1 MRKMIGAKVNE
12 ISILIIK
19 IKQIY
24 KINLVDDDKY
34 VNVNI
39 LLLWQS
45 PTIWHYLNLSTLAG
59 KSHSFPPE

>member
-24 KINLVDDDKY
+24 QINLVDDDKY

-39 LLLWQS
+39 LLL
-45 PTIWHYLNLSTLAG
+45 
-59 KSHSFPPE
+59 